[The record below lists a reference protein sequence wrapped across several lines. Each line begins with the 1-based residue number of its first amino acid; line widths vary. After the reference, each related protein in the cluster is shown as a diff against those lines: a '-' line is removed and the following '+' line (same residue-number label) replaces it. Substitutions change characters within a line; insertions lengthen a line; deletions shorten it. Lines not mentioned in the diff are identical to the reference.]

1 MTKSKLEILS
11 KSSLCPL
18 LFTKLCINFCSN
30 IFDKIYKLLL
40 LQRYLYVLLRF
51 LISVCIILSC
61 TLCFKFSYVSFT
73 TSYVFPILFTSGIRV
88 IYACTFAWY
97 LIGVGQLRIHWPSVW
112 GGPGKLS
119 CGPVFN
125 LHCGSRLVSFPSDA
139 QNMATA
145 SKFKKLLLLKMDSRS
160 SDIVNSNEFR
170 TKDLV
175 KSPSPDNFYKWYIP
189 KVNIKTI

>member
-1 MTKSKLEILS
+1 MLHVDNCSPNFGAWQMKRIEHHYTSIIELFPAPYKGEIYSDKASRTFRRYRTLGNDKTELEILS
-11 KSSLCPL
+11 KNSLCPL

-61 TLCFKFSYVSFT
+61 TLCFKFSYESFT

-88 IYACTFAWY
+88 IYAYTFAWY
-97 LIGVGQLRIHWPSVW
+97 LIGVGKLRIHWPSAW

-119 CGPVFN
+119 
-125 LHCGSRLVSFPSDA
+125 
-139 QNMATA
+139 
-145 SKFKKLLLLKMDSRS
+145 
-160 SDIVNSNEFR
+160 
-170 TKDLV
+170 
-175 KSPSPDNFYKWYIP
+175 
-189 KVNIKTI
+189 